1 VSSAQVSSAAA
12 SPAAW
17 QPDPYR
23 RYELRYW
30 DGSAWTEHVSTGG
43 RRAVDPPIGAVASTS
58 TPSSASTANGSVG
71 AFSTTNYVLLIL
83 ASVFCFG
90 IVGIIVGAVNLK
102 HPARKSQAQVLLI
115 VGIASVV
122 LGALVAA
129 GS

>member
-1 VSSAQVSSAAA
+1 MHPWPALRKAAQAPPRAATSTLSATSAQ
-12 SPAAW
+12 
-17 QPDPYR
+17 
-23 RYELRYW
+23 
-30 DGSAWTEHVSTGG
+30 TT
-43 RRAVDPPIGAVASTS
+43 RAAVA
-58 TPSSASTANGSVG
+58 P
-71 AFSTTNYVLLIL
+71 FSTTNYVLLIL

-90 IVGIIVGAVNLK
+90 IVGIIVGAINLK